1 MKNYKPTQPKLSDAA
16 GHVHTF
22 SIPKP
27 PPSPEE
33 IEIANDLKAYEE
45 QPVEVEGLD
54 EEGEE
59 DPDYKRESFEKPVRE
74 IDEIE
79 KDEF

>member
-1 MKNYKPTQPKLSDAA
+1 MRNYKPTPSKISDASS
-16 GHVHTF
+16 HVQSF
-22 SIPKP
+22 SIPQP
-27 PPSPEE
+27 PPSPED
-33 IEIANDLKAYEE
+33 IEVANDLKDYED
-45 QPVEVEGLD
+45 QLVEIEGLD

-59 DPDYKRESFEKPVRE
+59 DPDYKREFFEKPIRD